1 MYSRTRI
8 KTSSNSSKSSNP
20 GNSSK
25 LNKKTKKLSTSSSQL
40 IIGCHASITPSV
52 LAGLQYAQ
60 SIGANA
66 AQIFLGSNRSAS
78 MKTKTKFTS
87 EDIQEIRELLSTSRM
102 QLIVHTIYL
111 LNLCKA
117 PPSSGQMKWMHA
129 NIWHD
134 MEYGA
139 KLGAKCVVLHL
150 GSRMNIPIQEALTNL
165 ISNINHIIRKAPPGI
180 QLALETAAG
189 AGSQVGYTLEEL
201 AVIWNGVKHNG
212 TKKIGICIDTA
223 HIFVAGE
230 DISTVEGIKDYM
242 RRFNSLIG
250 WGHITNFHINYSR
263 YPLGSRHD
271 EHRGIGSGLVYP
283 LNDYRCY
290 NTYGVR
296 DAIQPKNCVFG
307 RYPHN
312 QDQRN
317 FLNPG
322 RLKDTKPPGKEALR
336 WIKQFAQRRGI
347 PMILETHG
355 SARVGSEGTSKGA
368 HGYEWEIGLIRG
380 L

>member
-1 MYSRTRI
+1 MYSRART
-8 KTSSNSSKSSNP
+8 KTSRDSSNP
-20 GNSSK
+20 GNLSLSNK
-25 LNKKTKKLSTSSSQL
+25 KQHNKSIKKTKKKLSSTSTSSSNL
-40 IIGCHASITPSV
+40 ILGCHASITPSV
-52 LAGLQYAQ
+52 ISGLQYAQ

-66 AQIFLGSNRSAS
+66 AQIFLGSNLSAS
-78 MKTKTKFTS
+78 MKTKTKFTP
-87 EDIQEIRELLSTSRM
+87 ENIQEIRVFLTTSRM
-102 QLIVHTIYL
+102 ILIIHTIYL

-117 PPSSGQMKWMHA
+117 PPTSGRIKWMHA

-150 GSRMNIPIQEALTNL
+150 GSRKEIPIQEALKNL

-189 AGSQVGYTLEEL
+189 AGYQVGYTLEEL

-212 TKKIGICIDTA
+212 NNKIGICIDTA

-250 WGHITNFHINYSR
+250 WKHITNFHLNDSR
-263 YPLGSRHD
+263 YPLGSRRD
-271 EHRGIGSGLVYP
+271 EHRGIGSGLVYTK
-283 LNDYRCY
+283 L
-290 NTYGVR
+290 
-296 DAIQPKNCVFG
+296 
-307 RYPHN
+307 
-312 QDQRN
+312 
-317 FLNPG
+317 PG
-322 RLKDTKPPGKEALR
+322 MEALR
-336 WIKQFAQRRGI
+336 WIKNFCQARGI

-355 SARVGSEGTSKGA
+355 AAHPDSEGTRKGA

>member
-1 MYSRTRI
+1 MHSNKSG
-8 KTSSNSSKSSNP
+8 KTSGTTSSIF
-20 GNSSK
+20 
-25 LNKKTKKLSTSSSQL
+25 NKKTKKQLLSSSSSSSISHSRL

-52 LAGLQYAQ
+52 LVGLQYAQ

-78 MKTKTKFTS
+78 MKTKTKFTQ
-87 EDIQEIRELLSTSRM
+87 EDIKDIRNFLTTSKM
-102 QLIVHTIYL
+102 ILIIHTIYL

-134 MEYGA
+134 MKYGA

-150 GSRMNIPIQEALTNL
+150 GSRKEIPIQEALNNL
-165 ISNINHIIRKAPPGI
+165 ISNINHILYKAPPGI
-180 QLALETAAG
+180 QLSLETAAG

-201 AVIWNGVKHNG
+201 ATIWKGVKHHRSN
-212 TKKIGICIDTA
+212 KIGICIDTA

-250 WGHITNFHINYSR
+250 WGHITNFHINDSR

-271 EHRGIGSGLVYP
+271 EHRGIGHGLVY
-283 LNDYRCY
+283 
-290 NTYGVR
+290 
-296 DAIQPKNCVFG
+296 
-307 RYPHN
+307 
-312 QDQRN
+312 
-317 FLNPG
+317 
-322 RLKDTKPPGKEALR
+322 TKPPGMEALR
-336 WIKQFAQRRGI
+336 WIKTFCQARKI

-355 SARVGSEGTSKGA
+355 SARVDSEGSRKGA
-368 HGYEWEIGLIRG
+368 HGYEWEIGMIRG

>member
-1 MYSRTRI
+1 M
-8 KTSSNSSKSSNP
+8 SSKALTNIDVL
-20 GNSSK
+20 GNRVLK
-25 LNKKTKKLSTSSSQL
+25 DKNIKKTKKQSKSSSTAEARSRL
-40 IIGCHASITPSV
+40 IIGCHASITPSI
-52 LAGLQYAQ
+52 LAGLQYA
-60 SIGANA
+60 SAIGANG

-78 MKTKTKFTS
+78 MKTKTKFTL
-87 EDIQEIRELLSTSRM
+87 EDIQEIRNFLITSRM
-102 QLIVHTIYL
+102 ILIIHTIYL

-134 MEYGA
+134 MKYGA

-150 GSRMNIPIQEALTNL
+150 GSRMNKPIQEALKNL
-165 ISNINHIIRKAPPGI
+165 ISNINHILHKAPTGI
-180 QLALETAAG
+180 QLSLETAAG

-201 AVIWNGVKHNG
+201 AVIWKGVKHNG
-212 TKKIGICIDTA
+212 SKKIGICIDTA

-250 WGHITNFHINYSR
+250 WEYITNFHINDSR

-271 EHRGIGSGLVYP
+271 EHRGIGRGLVY
-283 LNDYRCY
+283 
-290 NTYGVR
+290 
-296 DAIQPKNCVFG
+296 
-307 RYPHN
+307 
-312 QDQRN
+312 
-317 FLNPG
+317 
-322 RLKDTKPPGKEALR
+322 TKPPGMEALK
-336 WIKQFAQRRGI
+336 WIKTFCINRGI

-355 SARVGSEGTSKGA
+355 SARVDSEGSRKGA